1 MAEGTLDGLKAMRI
15 GVLFALLSLLYGF
28 GLGASFGAAEDQL
41 KAHLEQEGRAVFETV
56 YASDPAKLDAIL
68 SKSWVYFQR
77 AHLHAN
83 GLGTAAL
90 AMILLLACSGAV
102 GHLERL
108 TAALLGVGALGYAS
122 YWMFA
127 GLQAPGLGSTG
138 AAKESLG
145 WLAIPTSGACI
156 LGLMLVLLRFARAA
170 LAAPAVSYQPS
181 KSPPSNQ
188 SQSR

>member
-1 MAEGTLDGLKAMRI
+1 MTEGTLDGLKAMRI
-15 GVLFALLSLLYGF
+15 GVLFALFSLLYGF
-28 GLGASFGAAEDQL
+28 GLGGVFGAAEDQL

-56 YASDPAKLDAIL
+56 YASDQAKLDGIL

-102 GHLERL
+102 GRLERL
-108 TAALLGVGALGYAS
+108 TAALLGIGALGYAS

-138 AAKESLG
+138 AAKEALG
-145 WLAIPTSGACI
+145 WLAIPTSGACMV
-156 LGLMLVLLRFARAA
+156 GLVLVLFRFVRAA
-170 LAAPAVSYQPS
+170 FATPAVSYQPS
-181 KSPPSNQ
+181 RSPPSNQ